1 MKKIASKYK
10 YCWKRHGFRYAV
22 FSGLAL
28 LAASL
33 TINHFTGLYANLKA
47 GNYVNDILLD
57 NLPVMDV
64 DGLLNYGVE
73 LFFMFV
79 MYCVIIEPKRAPFTL
94 KSVALFYL
102 IRSVSITLTHLGPY
116 PVITPIDPSNLL
128 STLISGNDFFFS
140 AHTGIPFLIAL
151 IFWDEKPIRYIA
163 IVASIIFGSAVI
175 LGHLHYSID
184 VFAAFFI
191 TYTIFHIAIKLFPRE
206 YKLSEEE

>member
-10 YCWKRHGFRYAV
+10 YYWRRHGFRYAV
-22 FSGLAL
+22 FSSLIL

-33 TINHFTGLYANLKA
+33 MINHFASLYANLRA
-47 GNYVNDILLD
+47 SNYVNDIVLD

-73 LFFMFV
+73 LFFLFV
-79 MYCVIIEPKRAPFTL
+79 MYCVIVEPKRAPFVF
-94 KSVALFYL
+94 KSMALFYL

-116 PVITPIDPSNLL
+116 PVMTPIDPRNLL

-140 AHTGIPFLIAL
+140 AHTGVPFLIAL
-151 IFWDEKPIRYIA
+151 IFWDEKLIRYIA
-163 IVASIIFGSAVI
+163 ILTSIVFGSSVL

-184 VFAAFFI
+184 VFAAFFM
-191 TYTIFHIAIKLFPRE
+191 TYAIFHIAMKVFAKEYNLFKE
-206 YKLSEEE
+206 

>member
-22 FSGLAL
+22 FSSLVL

-33 TINHFTGLYANLKA
+33 TINHFTGLYANMKA

-73 LFFMFV
+73 LFFLFV
-79 MYCVIIEPKRAPFTL
+79 MYCVIVEPKRAPFTL
-94 KSVALFYL
+94 KSIALFYL

-116 PVITPIDPSNLL
+116 PVITPIDPNNLL
-128 STLISGNDFFFS
+128 ATLISGNDFFFS
-140 AHTGIPFLIAL
+140 AHTGVPFLVAL
-151 IFWDEKPIRYIA
+151 IFWDEKLIRYIA
-163 IVASIIFGSAVI
+163 IAASITFGSAVI

-191 TYTIFHIAIKLFPRE
+191 TYTIFHIAMKIFSRE
-206 YKLSEEE
+206 YKLFKEE